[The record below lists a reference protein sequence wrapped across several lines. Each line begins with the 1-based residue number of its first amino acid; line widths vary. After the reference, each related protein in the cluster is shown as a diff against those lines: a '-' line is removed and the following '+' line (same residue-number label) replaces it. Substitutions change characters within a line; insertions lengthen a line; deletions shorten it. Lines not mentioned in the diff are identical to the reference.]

1 MNIDSFTIIE
11 KEMVST
17 LHFPAGE
24 VITESIAL
32 NARKT
37 AIERAL
43 AMGNLEHQ
51 KVKIYFKDENN
62 LKQVETTIWGV
73 TDTVILLKKNV
84 LIPIERIVKLEI

>member
-1 MNIDSFTIIE
+1 MNKDSFHVIE
-11 KEMVST
+11 KEMVSN

-32 NARKT
+32 TARKV

-51 KVKIYFKDENN
+51 KVKIYFEDESN
-62 LKQVETTIWGV
+62 LRQVETTIWGV

-84 LIPIERIVKLEI
+84 LIPIERIIKLEI